1 MSEVDQSEVILE
13 SYEPAWVELAAA
25 WSARIREACGDAVV
39 EVHHIGSTSVPG
51 LLAKPI
57 IDLMPGLR
65 SFEAGLEIVEV
76 MNVLGFEARG
86 EFGIPRRH
94 YFDRDDVH
102 VHAFVPGE
110 GQWQAHLDFRDYLR
124 AHEDARAEYAAL
136 KRQLQQ
142 RFRFEREQY
151 ADAKSDFIAS
161 ILRRARSE

>member
-1 MSEVDQSEVILE
+1 
-13 SYEPAWVELAAA
+13 
-25 WSARIREACGDAVV
+25 
-39 EVHHIGSTSVPG
+39 VHHIGSTSVPG

-65 SFEAGLEIVEV
+65 SFEAGLEIVEA
-76 MNVLGFEARG
+76 MSALGFEARA

-94 YFDRDDVH
+94 YFDREDVH

-124 AHEDARAEYAAL
+124 AHEDARTEYAAL
-136 KRQLQQ
+136 KRDLQQ

-151 ADAKSDFIAS
+151 ADAKSDFVAS